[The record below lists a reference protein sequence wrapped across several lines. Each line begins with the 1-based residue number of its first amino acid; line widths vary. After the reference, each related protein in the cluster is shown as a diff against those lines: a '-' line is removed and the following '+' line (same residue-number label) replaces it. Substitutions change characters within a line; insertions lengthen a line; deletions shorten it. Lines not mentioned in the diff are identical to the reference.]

1 MAKDGGR
8 SVEQP
13 RPMTRRRI
21 ETRQRLLD
29 AAFSVFAAKGFGR
42 TRIDDICQASGYTKG
57 AFYSNFGTLDELFLA
72 LYREQSREFAE
83 HTVRFLA
90 AEPFDTVEATIQ
102 AWAQDLSIDRD
113 WLLINTDFVLYAARR
128 PEVQLELATER
139 SQMREDFARMLA
151 EHIGDRVPDLPASLP
166 TPAEMARALVTVYDG
181 AISQLILDMDE
192 AAVRQHFADIASALF
207 R

>member
-1 MAKDGGR
+1 
-8 SVEQP
+8 
-13 RPMTRRRI
+13 MTRRRV

-90 AEPFDTVEATIQ
+90 AEPFDTVEATIE
-102 AWAQDLSIDRD
+102 AWARDLPIDRD

-128 PEVQLELATER
+128 PDVQLELAAER

-151 EHIGDRVPDLPASLP
+151 GHIGDRVPQLPSSLP
-166 TPAEMARALVTVYDG
+166 TPNDMARALVTVYDG

-192 AAVRQHFADIASALF
+192 QAVRKHFADIASALF

>member
-1 MAKDGGR
+1 MTREVG
-8 SVEQP
+8 QP
-13 RPMTRRRI
+13 ARPMTRRRV
-21 ETRQRLLD
+21 ETRRRLLD

-57 AFYSNFGTLDELFLA
+57 AFYSNFGTLDALFLA
-72 LYREQSREFAE
+72 LYREQSRQFAE
-83 HTVRFLA
+83 HTAGFLA
-90 AEPFDTVEATIQ
+90 SEPFGSVEATIE
-102 AWAQDLSIDRD
+102 AWAQALPIDRD

-128 PEVQLELATER
+128 PDVQLELAAER

-151 EHIGDRVPDLPASLP
+151 GHIGDRVSKLPASLP
-166 TPAEMARALVTVYDG
+166 TPADLARALVTVYDG

-192 AAVRQHFADIASALF
+192 QAVRKHFADIASALF

>member
-1 MAKDGGR
+1 MARDEGQT
-8 SVEQP
+8 E
-13 RPMTRRRI
+13 RPMTRRRV
-21 ETRQRLLD
+21 ETRQRLLE

-90 AEPFDTVEATIQ
+90 AEPFDTVEATIE
-102 AWAQDLSIDRD
+102 AWAQDLPIDRD

-128 PEVQLELATER
+128 PEVQLELAAER
-139 SQMREDFARMLA
+139 SQMREDFAHMLA
-151 EHIGDRVPDLPASLP
+151 GHIGDRVPQLPASLP
-166 TPAEMARALVTVYDG
+166 TPADMARALVTVYDG

-192 AAVRQHFADIASALF
+192 QSVRQHFADIASALF